1 MKRPLMILMILI
13 TAVFAVQAQMAKDDR
28 RTISVTGEAF
38 AFFAPDRASISIGVE
53 TDGRT
58 VLDAKS
64 ANDRQLQALIKAIK
78 GAGVADK
85 DIRTSGLNIQ
95 PVYDY
100 KSDDRRLI
108 KYTMRN
114 QVVITVQDL
123 SKLERILNDGLASG
137 ANVLNGVQ
145 FYIEDVNT
153 VSDSLRL
160 EAAEDARTKADAVA
174 RTLGATVLRPLSIQV
189 SSGGGYP
196 QPMYKGM
203 QDEMQRMSVASSST
217 TEVSAGEIRI
227 DATVHVIFEIE

>member
-13 TAVFAVQAQMAKDDR
+13 TAVSAVQAQTAKDDR

-38 AFFAPDRASISIGVE
+38 AYFTPDRASISIGVE

-78 GAGVADK
+78 GAGVVDK

-123 SKLERILNDGLASG
+123 SKLERILNDALASG

-160 EAAEDARTKADAVA
+160 EAATDARTKADAVA
-174 RTLGATVLRPLSIQV
+174 RTLGATVLRPISIQV

-203 QDEMQRMSVASSST
+203 QDEMQRMSAASSST

-227 DATVHVIFEIE
+227 EATVHVIFEIE